1 VRRRAVAGREEDGE
15 RDRNPR
21 DGGGESGGK
30 GSRPRM
36 SCSDARAL
44 LGVGDNETDF
54 KVVVQKKNALLLARQ
69 RNRRDEKAGGGDDVV
84 TDSEIEE
91 AYDVLLM
98 QSLSSRSTGAVADPS
113 VRYADVRRGPGDGAG
128 DMAGVKVGGGVERGV
143 QPSVER
149 AVQWLQRS
157 FPFSVGSIERMPAN
171 DALRRSVAFVSL
183 LLLSHIDGFYTSS
196 FASSELD
203 HNAAPGAE
211 VTLALALASY
221 FVSTNTK
228 SGSNTAGSSRI
239 VSAFFVCL
247 GVLFAGC
254 LVGDVMGTGLRSVG
268 VTSVL
273 GVSNSATVVGEFG
286 IASLWLASL
295 VLY

>member
-1 VRRRAVAGREEDGE
+1 MRRRAVAGGEEDG
-15 RDRNPR
+15 DRKNSR
-21 DGGGESGGK
+21 DGGDGGD

-84 TDSEIEE
+84 SDSEIEE

-113 VRYADVRRGPGDGAG
+113 VRYADVRRGLGDGAG
-128 DMAGVKVGGGVERGV
+128 DMAGVKARGGVERGV
-143 QPSVER
+143 QPSVEK

-183 LLLSHIDGFYTSS
+183 LALSHIDGFYTSS
-196 FASSELD
+196 FASSELASESTGVPTWTKRGPTVEVAEGAWRPASAGW
-203 HNAAPGAE
+203 AALSFDPP
-211 VTLALALASY
+211 TP
-221 FVSTNTK
+221 
-228 SGSNTAGSSRI
+228 
-239 VSAFFVCL
+239 
-247 GVLFAGC
+247 
-254 LVGDVMGTGLRSVG
+254 
-268 VTSVL
+268 
-273 GVSNSATVVGEFG
+273 
-286 IASLWLASL
+286 
-295 VLY
+295 